1 MHLQPKKDKKGA
13 MVDPKGKAALKPSNI
28 AVKRLNYEEVK
39 QEFTDSLL
47 EHFESTRKIFP
58 SFSVN
63 NPLVLNQ
70 IRVHKRQK
78 YI

>member
-1 MHLQPKKDKKGA
+1 MHLQPKKEKKGST
-13 MVDPKGKAALKPSNI
+13 VDAKGKAAQKPSNI

-47 EHFESTRKIFP
+47 DHFESNRKIFP

-63 NPLVLNQ
+63 NPLILNQ
-70 IRVHKRQK
+70 IRVHKR
-78 YI
+78 

>member
-1 MHLQPKKDKKGA
+1 MQPKKDKKGA
-13 MVDPKGKAALKPSNI
+13 TVDPKGKAAQKPSNI

-39 QEFTDSLL
+39 QEFKDSLL
-47 EHFESTRKIFP
+47 EQFERNRKIFP

>member
-1 MHLQPKKDKKGA
+1 MHLQPKKEKKGST
-13 MVDPKGKAALKPSNI
+13 VDSKEKATQKPNNI

-47 EHFESTRKIFP
+47 DHFETTRKIFP

-63 NPLVLNQ
+63 NPLILNQ
-70 IRVHKRQK
+70 IRVHKR
-78 YI
+78 